1 MDSRYLLDYEKIGL
15 KVGLEIHQQLD
26 TETKLFCRC
35 PVKYQHGQEDYR
47 IIRHMRPTLSE
58 MGEYDRAALME
69 FRTKKNITYLLHREN
84 TCTYEM
90 DDTPPFPLN
99 EQALDIALRIATL
112 LDLSIVDEVHI
123 SRKQYLDGSIP
134 TGFQR
139 TAVVGINGKI
149 PYEGREIKITHMCLE
164 EDACREVWDEKHSI
178 GFRTDR
184 LGTPLVEV
192 ITAPDMHT
200 PEDAMNVAREL
211 GWAMRHLG
219 IVRRGIGATR
229 QDVNVSINGG
239 RRVEIKGVDKYQFIR
254 GLVAIEAYRQKKLL
268 DITQELK
275 VRGLKEEDIALNPVD
290 YTDIAGKIPIG
301 TLENAV
307 KSGGVLKGLLL
318 PKFHDILNIDIGGG
332 RLFSQDFAG
341 RVRVIACLDDMPNI
355 AHTDEEVLAPV
366 KEMIL
371 ERAGGADGDVVML
384 VWGPEEDVK
393 TALEEIRD
401 RAKEALD
408 GVPNETRQV
417 LDDLTTDFE
426 RILPGSDRMYPD
438 TDLPPIVLDSSNLDT
453 IKGEV
458 EAPWSRLREY
468 MDMGLDRMKAW
479 NVLLS
484 SDAEKEAFM
493 AVAER
498 FSGPFAYHIVFEHRK
513 GLSRKGKEV
522 SLEELMKTAEKTDKK
537 GLKAWMASL

>member
-1 MDSRYLLDYEKIGL
+1 MDSRYLLDYEKLGL

-35 PVKYQHGQEDYR
+35 PVKYQHGHEDYR

-99 EQALDIALRIATL
+99 EQALDIALRISTL
-112 LDLSIVDEVHI
+112 FNLSIVDEVHI

-139 TAVVGINGKI
+139 TAVMGINGGIK
-149 PYEGREIKITHMCLE
+149 YDGKEIRITHICLE
-164 EDACREVWDEKHSI
+164 EDACREVWDEGHSI

-211 GWAMRHLG
+211 GWAMRSLG

-239 RRVEIKGVDKYQFIR
+239 RRVEIKGVDKYQFIK

-268 DITQELK
+268 DITQELR
-275 VRGLKEEDIALNPVD
+275 VRGLKEEDIKLNPVD
-290 YTDIAGKIPIG
+290 YTDLAGKMDIPSLKRAI
-301 TLENAV
+301 EN
-307 KSGGVLKGLLL
+307 GGALKGLLL
-318 PKFHDILNIDIGGG
+318 PKFEGILNTDIGGG
-332 RLFSQDFAG
+332 RLFSQEFAG

-355 AHTDEEVLAPV
+355 AHTDEDAL
-366 KEMIL
+366 KDLKGGIL
-371 ERAGGADGDVVML
+371 SRAGGKGGDVVML
-384 VWGPEEDVK
+384 VWGPEQDVK

-401 RAKEALD
+401 RAREALD

-438 TDLPPIVLDSSNLDT
+438 TDLPPIVLDSSMVDG
-453 IKGEV
+453 IKDSIRD
-458 EAPWSRLREY
+458 PWAEKYAY
-468 MDMGLDRMKAW
+468 MNTGLDEERAWKVVLADDDERKAY
-479 NVLLS
+479 
-484 SDAEKEAFM
+484 EAI
-493 AVAER
+493 AER
-498 FSGPFAYHIVFEHRK
+498 FGGPFAYHIVFEHRK
-513 GLSRKGKEV
+513 GLMRKGKEV
-522 SLEELMKTAEKTDKK
+522 PLEELVSVAEKTDKK
-537 GLKAWMASL
+537 GLKDWMSSL

>member
-1 MDSRYLLDYEKIGL
+1 MDSGYLLDYEKIGL

-99 EQALDIALRIATL
+99 EQALDIALRISTL
-112 LDLSIVDEVHI
+112 FRLSIVDEVHI

-139 TAVVGINGKI
+139 TAVIGINGGIRYGEKDI
-149 PYEGREIKITHMCLE
+149 RITHICLE
-164 EDACREVWDEKHSI
+164 EDACREVWDRRHSI

-211 GWAMRHLG
+211 GWAMRYLG

-229 QDVNVSINGG
+229 QDVNVSIDGG

-254 GLVAIEAYRQKKLL
+254 DLVAIEAYRQKKLL
-268 DITQELK
+268 DITRELK
-275 VRGLKEEDIALNPVD
+275 ERGLKEEDIELKPVD
-290 YTDIAGKIPIG
+290 YTDLADKIEIASLKR
-301 TLENAV
+301 AV
-307 KSGGVLKGLLL
+307 EEGGVLKGIHL
-318 PKFHDILNIDIGGG
+318 PKFAGILDTDIGGG

-355 AHTDEEVLAPV
+355 AHTDEDVLNEIKEEVM
-366 KEMIL
+366 K
-371 ERAGGADGDVVML
+371 RAGAVEKDAVML

-401 RAKEALD
+401 RAREALD

-417 LDDLTTDFE
+417 LDDMTTDFE

-438 TDLPPIVLDSSNLDT
+438 TDLPPIVLGSDLLESVNR
-453 IKGEV
+453 EV
-458 EAPWSRLREY
+458 SYPWEDIHRYEE
-468 MDMGLDRMKAW
+468 MGLDRRKSW
-479 NVLLS
+479 NILLS
-484 SDAEKEAFM
+484 SEDEKKAFY
-493 AVAER
+493 ALEKR
-498 FSGPFAYHIVFEHRK
+498 FGAPFSYHMVFEARK
-513 GLSRKGKEV
+513 GMLRKGKEV
-522 SLEELMKTAEKTDKK
+522 PLSKMMEIAEKSDKK
-537 GLKAWMASL
+537 GLKSWLYSL

>member
-1 MDSRYLLDYEKIGL
+1 MDSRYLLDYEELGL
-15 KVGLEIHQQLD
+15 MVGLEIHQQLD

-35 PVKYQHGQEDYR
+35 PVKYQHGREDYR

-69 FRTKKNITYLLHREN
+69 FRTKKEITYLLHREN

-99 EQALDIALRIATL
+99 EQALDISLRIATL
-112 LDLSIVDEVHI
+112 LGLSIVDEVHI

-139 TAVVGINGKI
+139 TAVVGINGSI
-149 PYEGREIKITHMCLE
+149 PYRGREIRITHMCLE
-164 EDACREVWDEKHSI
+164 EDACREVWDRRHSI

-211 GWAMRHLG
+211 GWAMRYLG

-239 RRVEIKGVDKYQFIR
+239 RRVEIKGVDKYQYIAP
-254 GLVAIEAYRQKKLL
+254 LVAIEAYRQKKLL
-268 DITQELK
+268 DITQELRA
-275 VRGLKEEDIALNPVD
+275 RGLKEDDIRMEPVD
-290 YTDIAGKIPIG
+290 YTDLADRMDIPS
-301 TLENAV
+301 LKRAMEN
-307 KSGGVLKGLLL
+307 GGVMKGLLL
-318 PKFHDILNIDIGGG
+318 PEFSGILDTDIGGG
-332 RLFSQDFAG
+332 RKFSMEFAG

-355 AHTDEEVLAPV
+355 AHTDEETLWPIRDEVM
-366 KEMIL
+366 K
-371 ERAGGADGDVVML
+371 RASAGQKDVVML
-384 VWGPEEDVK
+384 VWGPEADVK
-393 TALEEIRD
+393 IALEEILD
-401 RAKEALD
+401 RAREALD

-417 LDDLTTDFE
+417 LDDMTTDFE

-438 TDLPPIVLDSSNLDT
+438 TDLPPIVLEKSVLDG
-453 IKGEV
+453 IKEDV
-458 EAPWSRLREY
+458 QNPWADKIHLMEQ
-468 MDMGLDRMKAW
+468 GLDERKAW
-479 NVLLS
+479 KVMLS
-484 SDAEKEAFM
+484 TG
-493 AVAER
+493 AER
-498 FSGPFAYHIVFEHRK
+498 KAFGEISGRFGAPFAYHVVFEHRK
-513 GLSRKGKEV
+513 GLIRKGKDV
-522 SLEELMKTAEKTDKK
+522 PLDDMVDVAKKSDKK

>member
-1 MDSRYLLDYEKIGL
+1 MDSRYLLDYEKLGL

-35 PVKYQHGQEDYR
+35 PVKYQHGHEDYR

-99 EQALDIALRIATL
+99 EQALDIALRISTL
-112 LDLSIVDEVHI
+112 FNLSIVDEVHI

-139 TAVVGINGKI
+139 TAVMGINGGIK
-149 PYEGREIKITHMCLE
+149 YDGKEIRITHICLE
-164 EDACREVWDEKHSI
+164 EDACREVWDEGHSI

-211 GWAMRHLG
+211 GWAMRSLG

-239 RRVEIKGVDKYQFIR
+239 RRVEIKGVDKYQFIK

-268 DITQELK
+268 DITQELRS
-275 VRGLKEEDIALNPVD
+275 RGLKEDDIQLNPVD
-290 YTDIAGKIPIG
+290 YTDLAGKMDIPSLKRAI
-301 TLENAV
+301 EN
-307 KSGGVLKGLLL
+307 GGALKGLLL
-318 PKFHDILNIDIGGG
+318 PKFEGILNTDIGGG
-332 RLFSQDFAG
+332 RLFSQEFAG

-355 AHTDEEVLAPV
+355 AHTDEDAL
-366 KEMIL
+366 KDLKRGIL
-371 ERAGGADGDVVML
+371 SRAGGKEGDTVVL
-384 VWGPEEDVK
+384 VWGPEQDVR

-401 RAKEALD
+401 RAREALD

-417 LDDLTTDFE
+417 MDDLTTDFE

-438 TDLPPIVLDSSNLDT
+438 TDLPPIVLDSSMVDG
-453 IKGEV
+453 IKDSIRD
-458 EAPWSRLREY
+458 PWAEKYAY
-468 MDMGLDRMKAW
+468 MNTGLDEERAWKVVLAEDGERKAY
-479 NVLLS
+479 
-484 SDAEKEAFM
+484 EAI
-493 AVAER
+493 AER
-498 FSGPFAYHIVFEHRK
+498 FGGPFAYHIVFEHRK
-513 GLSRKGKEV
+513 GLMRKGKEV
-522 SLEELMKTAEKTDKK
+522 PLEELVSVAEKTDKK
-537 GLKAWMASL
+537 GLKDWMSSL